1 MVYTVIRILVIAA
14 CCTLAGV
21 RAMHVLQAGRY
32 QTPEL
37 RRELRRYGD
46 VLVWTDVL
54 IAAIVSVV
62 NWYMP
67 VLFSMFMQQAA
78 AREALCNWLMLPLF
92 MGAAAFSYFRKQ
104 RVPLKK
110 SFNMSQRMGRLM
122 GVVFVLNLL
131 GALVLYLLTLS
142 PYLMFAGADYAVL
155 LAAIITRPLEDQI
168 NARYYRSARRR
179 LLEHKGLIRIGITGS
194 YGKTETKLILKSIL
208 SEKYRVLATPPSFS
222 SAMGASRV
230 IHEQLTRK
238 HEVFIA
244 ELGAQ
249 KRGEVREIAKVIRP
263 KYGILTCVGEA
274 HLDSF
279 GSLETVAQ
287 TKYELIQSLPKTGAA
302 FFGSDGG
309 FGDRL
314 YALCPMKEKY
324 RAAVGSE
331 VESYMRAEHV
341 ETNVKGTRFE
351 LICEN
356 GECAWVQTKL
366 LGTYAARNIALAAA
380 VAHKLGLNMEEIKR
394 GIEKI
399 RPIRGHLQLVP
410 GEINVIDDSLNTLP
424 ECAAEALHILS
435 EFPGRRIVVTAG
447 MTELEKGASDA
458 NYQLGMQIAASAD
471 YAILIG
477 PEETRQVLAGI
488 STDSDFPHSSI
499 RMVRDPEDAAN
510 LVKEIAEAGDTVLY
524 EGVYP
529 EAEEDDED
537 EE

>member
-1 MVYTVIRILVIAA
+1 MLYTIVRILVIAV
-14 CCTLAGV
+14 CCTASGV
-21 RAMHVLQAGRY
+21 RAMHILQAGRY

-46 VLVWTDVL
+46 VLMWTDIP
-54 IAAIVSVV
+54 IAAGAFIV

-67 VLFSMFMQQAA
+67 VLFSMFMPQAA
-78 AREALCNWLMLPLF
+78 LRETLCNWLMLPLF
-92 MGAAAFSYFRKQ
+92 MGATAIAYFRKQ
-104 RVPLKK
+104 HIPLSK

-122 GVVFVLNLL
+122 GVVFALNLL
-131 GALVLYLLTLS
+131 GAILLYLLTLS
-142 PYLMFAGADYAVL
+142 PYLMFAGTDYVVL
-155 LAAIITRPLEDQI
+155 LAAIITKPLEDQI
-168 NARYYRSARRR
+168 NARYYRSARRK
-179 LLEHKGLIRIGITGS
+179 LLEHKGLIRIGVTGS
-194 YGKTETKLILKSIL
+194 YGKTETKLILKTIL

-230 IHEQLTRK
+230 IHEQLTHK

-249 KRGEVREIAKVIRP
+249 KKGEIREIARVIRP
-263 KYGILTCVGEA
+263 KYGVLTCIGPV

-287 TKYELIQSLPKTGAA
+287 TKYELIQSLSKTGAA

-314 YALCPMKEKY
+314 YALCPMEKY
-324 RAAVGSE
+324 RAAIGSE

-341 ETNVKGTRFE
+341 ETNVMGTRFE

-366 LGTYAARNIALAAA
+366 LGSFAARNIALAAA
-380 VAHKLGLNMEEIKR
+380 VARKLGLSMEEIKR
-394 GIEKI
+394 GVEKI
-399 RPIRGHLQLVP
+399 RPIRGHLQLIP

-424 ECAAEALHILS
+424 ECAAEALNILS
-435 EFPGRRIVVTAG
+435 EFPGRRIVVTEG
-447 MTELEKGASDA
+447 LSELEKDANDA
-458 NYQLGMQIAASAD
+458 NYQLGMQIAACAD

-488 STDSDFPHSSI
+488 NTDADFPHSSI
-499 RMVRDPEDAAN
+499 RMVRDPEDAAA
-510 LVKEIAEAGDTVLY
+510 LVRELAEKGDTVLY
-524 EGVYP
+524 EGIYP
-529 EAEEDDED
+529 EED
-537 EE
+537 EEE

>member
-1 MVYTVIRILVIAA
+1 MFYTIVRILVIAV
-14 CCTLAGV
+14 CCTVSGM
-21 RAMHVLQAGRY
+21 RAMHILQAGRY

-37 RRELRRYGD
+37 RRELRRYVD
-46 VLVWTDVL
+46 VLMWTDVP
-54 IAAIVSVV
+54 IAAGAFII

-67 VLFSMFMQQAA
+67 VLFSMFMPQTAM
-78 AREALCNWLMLPLF
+78 RETLCNWLMLPLF
-92 MGAAAFSYFRKQ
+92 MGATALAYFRKQ
-104 RVPLKK
+104 RIPLNK
-110 SFNMSQRMGRLM
+110 SFNLSQRMGRLM
-122 GVVFVLNLL
+122 GVVFALNLL
-131 GALVLYLLTLS
+131 GTLILYALTLS
-142 PYLMFAGADYAVL
+142 PYLMFAGADYVVL
-155 LAAIITRPLEDQI
+155 LAAIITKPLEDQI

-179 LLEHKGLIRIGITGS
+179 LLDFKGLIRIGITGS
-194 YGKTETKLILKSIL
+194 YGKTETKLILKTIL

-249 KRGEVREIAKVIRP
+249 KKGEVREIARVIRP
-263 KYGILTCVGEA
+263 RYGVLTSIGPA

-279 GSLETVAQ
+279 GSLETIAQ
-287 TKYELIQSLPKTGAA
+287 TKYELIQGLPKNGAA

-314 YALCPMKEKY
+314 YALCPMQKY

-341 ETNVKGTRFE
+341 EINVKGTRFE

-366 LGTYAARNIALAAA
+366 LGNYAARNVALAAA
-380 VAHKLGLNMEEIKR
+380 VAHRMGLSMEQIKS
-394 GIEKI
+394 GVEKI

-424 ECAAEALHILS
+424 ECAAEALKILS

-447 MTELEKGASDA
+447 MTELEKNANDA
-458 NYQLGMQIAASAD
+458 NYQLGIEIAASAD

-488 STDSDFPHSSI
+488 NTDKDFPHSSV
-499 RMVRDPEDAAN
+499 RMVRDPDDAAAI
-510 LVKEIAEAGDTVLY
+510 VKEIAEAGDTVLY
-524 EGVYP
+524 EGIYP
-529 EAEEDDED
+529 EED
-537 EE
+537 EEE

>member
-1 MVYTVIRILVIAA
+1 MFYTVIRILVIAA
-14 CCTLAGV
+14 CCTLSGV
-21 RAMHVLQAGRY
+21 RAMHMLQAGRY

-46 VLVWTDVL
+46 VLMWTDIP
-54 IAAIVSVV
+54 IAAGAFIV

-67 VLFSMFMQQAA
+67 VLFSMFMPQAA
-78 AREALCNWLMLPLF
+78 LREALCNWLMLPLF
-92 MGAAAFSYFRKQ
+92 MGATAFAYFRK
-104 RVPLKK
+104 RHIPLSKP
-110 SFNMSQRMGRLM
+110 FTMSQRMGRLM
-122 GVVFVLNLL
+122 GVVFALNLL
-131 GALVLYLLTLS
+131 GAILLYALTLS

-155 LAAIITRPLEDQI
+155 LAAIITEPLENQI

-179 LLEHKGLIRIGITGS
+179 LLEFKGLIRIGITGS
-194 YGKTETKLILKSIL
+194 YGKTETKLILKTIL

-230 IHEQLTRK
+230 IHEQLNRK

-249 KRGEVREIAKVIRP
+249 KKGEIREIARVIRP
-263 KYGILTCVGEA
+263 KYGVLTCVGPA

-287 TKYELIQSLPKTGAA
+287 TKYELIQSLPKAGAA

-314 YALCPMKEKY
+314 FALCPMENKY
-324 RAAVGSE
+324 RAALGGE

-366 LGTYAARNIALAAA
+366 LGSYAARNTALAAA
-380 VAHKLGLNMEEIKR
+380 VAHKMGLTMEEIKR
-394 GIEKI
+394 GVEKI
-399 RPIRGHLQLVP
+399 RPIRGHLQLIP

-424 ECAAEALHILS
+424 EAAAEALSILS
-435 EFPGRRIVVTAG
+435 VFPGRRIVVTEG
-447 MTELEKGASDA
+447 MTELGKGANDA
-458 NYQLGMQIAASAD
+458 NYQLGMQIAACAD
-471 YAILIG
+471 FAILIG
-477 PEETRQVLAGI
+477 PEETRQVFAGI
-488 STDSDFPHSSI
+488 TADKDFPHSSI
-499 RMVRDPEDAAN
+499 RIVSDPEDAAT
-510 LVKEIAEAGDTVLY
+510 LVKELAEAGDTVLY
-524 EGVYP
+524 EGIYP
-529 EAEEDDED
+529 EED
-537 EE
+537 EEE